1 MTESVPFVDLKRQF
15 KTIEADVRLALERV
29 LDSQVFIMGPEVAAC
44 EKELAEYV
52 GASFG
57 IGVSSGTDAL
67 LAALMG
73 LDISYGDEVIV
84 PSFSFF
90 ATAGAVVRVGAT
102 PVFVDIDPVTFNLDI
117 EHVRQSITEKTRAVI
132 PVHLFGQSADL
143 DRLLI
148 VLDGMDIAVIEDAAQ
163 AIGTRYK
170 DKHIGTFGTLGCFS
184 FFPAKNLGAFGDGG
198 LIVTDNADLAERI
211 RLMRAHGAKP
221 KYHHEV
227 IGGNFRLDALQAAVI
242 GAKLPY
248 LEDWNDK
255 RRENAKYYDNVLR
268 QENISNDLLCLPKCE
283 HGRHSYNQYV
293 IRTSKRDT
301 LEKYLKDNG
310 VGCQIYYPEPL
321 HRQPCFKNLVSVDLS
336 LPHTEKAVGEVL
348 ALPIFPE
355 LTRDELHIVSSTVIN
370 FFRQFG

>member
-1 MTESVPFVDLKRQF
+1 MTEPVPFVDLKRQF
-15 KTIEADVRLALERV
+15 KTIEADIRSALERV
-29 LDSQVFIMGPEVAAC
+29 LDSQIFIMGPEVAAC
-44 EKELAEYV
+44 ENKLAEYL

-73 LDISYGDEVIV
+73 LDIGYGDEVIV

-102 PVFVDIDPVTFNLDI
+102 PIFVDIDPVTFNLDV
-117 EHVRQSITEKTRAVI
+117 EHVRQSITDKTRAVI

-143 DRLLI
+143 GRLLI
-148 VLDGMDIAVIEDAAQ
+148 ALDGMDIAIIEDAAQ

-170 DKHIGTFGTLGCFS
+170 DKHVGTYGTVGCFS

-211 RLMRAHGAKP
+211 KLMRAHGAKP

-227 IGGNFRLDALQAAVI
+227 IGGNFRLDAIQAAVI

-248 LEDWNDK
+248 LDIWNDK
-255 RRENAKYYDNVLR
+255 RREHANYYDNVFR
-268 QENISNDLLCLPKCE
+268 QENISNELLCLPKCE

-293 IRTSKRDT
+293 IRSPKRDA
-301 LEKYLKDNG
+301 LEQHLKENG
-310 VGCQIYYPEPL
+310 IGCQIYYPEPL
-321 HRQPCFKNLVSVDLS
+321 HRQPCFKSLVSADLS
-336 LPHTEKAVGEVL
+336 LPHTEKAVEEVL
-348 ALPIFPE
+348 ALPVFPE
-355 LTRDELHIVSSTVIN
+355 LTQSERGIVSSTVIN
-370 FFRQFG
+370 FFQQFG

>member
-15 KTIEADVRLALERV
+15 KTIEADVRSALERV
-29 LDSQVFIMGPEVAAC
+29 LDSQAFIMGPEVAAC
-44 EKELAEYV
+44 ESELAEYV

-73 LDISYGDEVIV
+73 LDIANGDEVIV

-90 ATAGAVVRVGAT
+90 ATAGAVVRIGAT
-102 PVFVDIDPVTFNLDI
+102 PIFVDIDPVTFNLDV
-117 EHVRQSITEKTRAVI
+117 EHVRQSITDKTRAVI

-143 DRLLI
+143 GPLLI
-148 VLDGMDIAVIEDAAQ
+148 ALDGMDIAIIEDAAQ

-170 DKHIGTFGTLGCFS
+170 DKHVGTFGTVGCFS

-211 RLMRAHGAKP
+211 RLMRSHGAKP
-221 KYHHEV
+221 KYHHEI
-227 IGGNFRLDALQAAVI
+227 IGGNFRLDALQAAI
-242 GAKLPY
+242 IAAKLPY
-248 LEDWNDK
+248 LDDWNDK
-255 RRENAKYYDNVLR
+255 RRENAKYYDDVFG
-268 QENISNDLLCLPKCE
+268 QENISNDLLCLPKCV
-283 HGRHSYNQYV
+283 HGQHSYNQYV
-293 IRTSKRDT
+293 IRSSKRDA
-301 LEKYLKDNG
+301 LEQHLKEKG
-310 VGCQIYYPEPL
+310 IGCQIYYPEPL
-321 HRQPCFKNLVSVDLS
+321 HHQPCFKNLVPTDIS

-348 ALPIFPE
+348 ALPVFPE
-355 LTRDELHIVSSTVIN
+355 LTQNEREIVSSTVIN